1 MILLC
6 AATEFEIRPTID
18 YINNHNI
25 PDIEVLITGIGSPAT
40 MYSLC
45 KHISTSKPDVII
57 QAGIAGTFKPDIAMG
72 EVVVVEWEQWG
83 DLGVEDH
90 DAFHTV
96 FDMHFTDPVQK
107 PYTNGRI
114 SCCFPKNF
122 AIDKYRRVNA
132 ITCNTAHGNETGI
145 KRIVQTFNP
154 NIETMEGAAAAYVCA
169 MENIPFLQI
178 RSISNM
184 VEPRCKEHW
193 NIPLAI
199 IRLNEEL
206 KSIFN
211 HYLT

>member
-6 AATEFEIRPTID
+6 AATEFEILPTID
-18 YINNHNI
+18 YVKDRNI
-25 PDIEVLITGIGSPAT
+25 PDIEILITGIGSPAT

-45 KHISTSKPDVII
+45 KHIAANKPDGII
-57 QAGIAGTFKPDIAMG
+57 QAGIAGTYKPDIAMG

-83 DLGVEDH
+83 DLGIEDH
-90 DAFHTV
+90 DAFHTL
-96 FDMHFTDPVQK
+96 FDMRFADPNQK
-107 PYTNGRI
+107 PYLNGRI

-145 KRIVQTFNP
+145 QRIVQTFNP
-154 NIETMEGAAAAYVCA
+154 DIETMEGAAAAYVCA

-184 VEPRCKEHW
+184 VEPRCKERW

-199 IRLNEEL
+199 ENLNREMKL
-206 KSIFN
+206 IIS
-211 HYLT
+211 